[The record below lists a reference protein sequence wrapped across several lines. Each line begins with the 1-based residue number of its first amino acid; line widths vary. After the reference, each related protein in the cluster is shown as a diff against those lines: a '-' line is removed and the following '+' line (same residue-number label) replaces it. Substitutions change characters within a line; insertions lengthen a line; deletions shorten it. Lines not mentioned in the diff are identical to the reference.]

1 MKIALFGATGSIGSR
16 ILEEALQRGH
26 EVTAIVREPSK
37 LPATDPKLQVVPGD
51 ITDANSYLPAVH
63 GVDAV
68 VISVSPRG
76 NTSGADLLT
85 LANNLLA
92 SLPAA
97 GVKRL
102 LWVGGAG
109 SLEVAPGVRAVDT
122 DGFPAEYKVEALA
135 LGDVLDVLRASSA
148 GIDWTF
154 ISPPFVIAP
163 GERTG
168 QYRLGGDQPLFDAQ
182 GNSRISNEDYAV
194 ALLDRVEKN
203 DAPRKRITV
212 GY

>member
-1 MKIALFGATGSIGSR
+1 MKIALFGATGNIGSR

-26 EVTAIVREPSK
+26 EVTAIVRDPSK
-37 LPATDPKLQVVPGD
+37 LSMANPKLQVVSGNV
-51 ITDANSYLPAVH
+51 TDPDSYLPALR
-63 GVDAV
+63 GADAV
-68 VISVSPRG
+68 VVSVSPRG
-76 NTSGADLLT
+76 NTSGADLVA
-85 LANNLLA
+85 LADDLLA
-92 SLPAA
+92 RLPAI
-97 GVKRL
+97 GVQRL

-122 DGFPAEYKVEALA
+122 DGFPAEYKAEALA
-135 LGDVLDVLRASSA
+135 LGDVLNALRASSA
-148 GIDWTF
+148 DVDWTY
-154 ISPPFVIAP
+154 ISPSFVIAP

-168 QYRLGGDQPLFDAQ
+168 QYRLGGDQPLFDAH

-203 DAPRKRITV
+203 DAPSKRITV